1 MRKQLSRL
9 RVLACVLITTT
20 SGLNLAAQQITGSIR
35 GTVVDPSG
43 AIVQAAAVTA
53 RQIETGLTRAAV
65 TDHQGEYV
73 LVELPIGHY
82 QLEVHAQGFQ
92 KYLQQGISLDVNET
106 ATVDIHLKLG
116 AETQQVEVSA
126 NAALVQST
134 VSSLGQTV
142 MEHEILDL
150 PLDGRNFSQLGLLQP
165 GVVPLTPGLLEA
177 GGPARENQAY
187 AVDGQRPESN
197 NFLIDGADNESSV
210 DAGFVLKPPLDAIA
224 EFRILTHNANAE
236 FGRNTGSTTNIVTR
250 GGTNSF
256 HGAAWEFLRNDAMD
270 SSDYFTQ
277 SVQPL
282 KQNQFGATF
291 GGPIIK
297 DKTFFFGY
305 YEGFRNRQGETVPAT
320 VPSAAE
326 RQGNFAQL
334 CTAIP
339 GDAFVGG
346 ICTNTTTS
354 APDFNGQLLNF
365 AMGPAPV
372 PIPNNQLASINSIAA
387 NVLPFFPLPNVGE
400 NGFIATQTL
409 SENNDQFGVRMDH
422 YLSHVDTL
430 NFRYMYSSGPTTD
443 PLSPVGANVPGFP
456 VGEDDRAQNFVA
468 QETHIFSPSTIGVA
482 RFSYL
487 RNKFLLDEHLNH
499 ESPADLG
506 FQYASTLPS
515 ASGPPFIQVGGYASV
530 GDPITGPRETYQ
542 NTFDLSGSLSWV
554 HGRHELKF
562 GGGYRRDQINA
573 LQGIASNGF
582 FVFSTFPY
590 SDGFASFLSGN
601 PVVFLQGGGNF
612 AREIRDR
619 ALDAYGQ
626 DTYKVTSHLTLN
638 LGLRYEL
645 PFPSTERHNE
655 VNLFVPGA
663 QSQVVPT
670 APAGLLY
677 PGDPGVPAGLIPTQK
692 TAFAPRFGLAWD
704 PRGDSKTVVSAA
716 YGIFYEPYYTGEGGP
731 LQDPVSSPP
740 YLKTQQIS
748 FPVHSFANPFY
759 TPNPFSQAF
768 PEPMTLLVVA
778 RNLHLPYAQ
787 DWNLNIQRSI
797 GVDWLF
803 QLGYVGT
810 TGVRLPRFIEGNPA
824 VFVPGL
830 DTTSSGCSVASPC
843 PISTENN
850 VNQRRLYSGCTLAQ
864 PNNCVY
870 SSVGEIAGIANS
882 SYNALEAS
890 LRKRFNHGLS
900 FLASYTW
907 SHSIDDVSSFN
918 ITGSASQPVAGEN
931 DLAQNPFDL
940 AAERGRSMFDARNRF
955 VLSYQWII
963 PFLQHS
969 SSWYGHVLGNWQL
982 NGIVTAMSGT
992 PFTVFDS
999 NDVSLQGQAPEI
1011 SGFSSNRPNVVG
1023 NPNSGPRT
1031 AAEWFNVK
1039 AFQQLQPD
1047 PLGRFEVFGDEGRN
1061 VVDGPGYVNWDFSAF
1076 KNIRLTESK
1085 ELQFRGELF
1094 NILNHTNFRLPVS
1107 DIESPTFGQIQSD
1120 VSPRVIQVALKF
1132 LF

>member
-1 MRKQLSRL
+1 MGRSMPSTKSVMLFVVTL
-9 RVLACVLITTT
+9 LA
-20 SGLNLAAQQITGSIR
+20 SLNVAAQQITGSIR
-35 GTVVDPSG
+35 GTVVDPSS
-43 AIVQAAAVTA
+43 AIVQAASVTA
-53 RQIETGLTRAAV
+53 KQIETGLTRNAV
-65 TDHQGEYV
+65 TDRQGEYV

-82 QLEVHAQGFQ
+82 QLEVRAKGFQ
-92 KYLQQGISLDVNET
+92 QYLQQGISLDVNES
-106 ATVDIHLKLG
+106 AIVAIHLKLG
-116 AETQQVEVSA
+116 AETQLVDVSA
-126 NAALVQST
+126 DAALVQST

-150 PLDGRNFSQLGLLQP
+150 PLDGRNFSQLGTLQP

-177 GGPARENQAY
+177 GGPARQNQAY

-197 NFLIDGADNESSV
+197 NFMIDGADNVSAV
-210 DAGFVLKPPLDAIA
+210 DGGFVLKPPIDAIA
-224 EFRILTHNANAE
+224 EFKILSHNANAE

-250 GGTNSF
+250 SGSNSF

-270 SSDYFTQ
+270 SSDYFTR
-277 SVQPL
+277 SIQPL

-291 GGPIIK
+291 GGPILK

-320 VPSAAE
+320 VPSVAE
-326 RQGNFAQL
+326 RQGNFAEECTDLSGASFNSSTGL
-334 CTAIP
+334 CSNP
-339 GDAFVGG
+339 Q
-346 ICTNTTTS
+346 
-354 APDFNGQLLNF
+354 GQLTF
-365 AMGPAPV
+365 FGTPV
-372 PIPNNQLASINSIAA
+372 PFNQMTLFTPIDPIAT
-387 NVLPFFPLPNVGE
+387 NVLPFFPMPNQGA

-409 SENNDQFGVRMDH
+409 IENNDQFGVRLDH
-422 YLSHVDTL
+422 YLSRVDTL

-456 VGEDDRAQNFVA
+456 VGEDDRGQNFVA
-468 QETHIFSPSTIGVA
+468 QDTHIFSSNTIAVG

-499 ESPADLG
+499 ESPTDLG
-506 FQYASTLPS
+506 FQYTPTLPS
-515 ASGPPFIQVGGYASV
+515 AAGPPFIQVGGYASV
-530 GDPITGPRETYQ
+530 GDPITGPRNTFQ
-542 NTFDLSGSLSWV
+542 NTFDVSGSLSWI
-554 HGRHELKF
+554 HGRHDFKF

-582 FVFSTFPY
+582 FVFANFPY

-612 AREIRDR
+612 DREIRDR
-619 ALDAYGQ
+619 ALDAYAQ
-626 DTYKVTSHLTLN
+626 DDYKVNSRLTLN
-638 LGLRYEL
+638 IGLRYEL
-645 PFPSTERHNE
+645 PFPATENNNQ
-655 VNLFVPGA
+655 VNLFVPGV
-663 QSQVVPT
+663 QSKVLPN

-704 PRGDSKTVVSAA
+704 PRGDTRTVISAA

-748 FPVHSFANPFY
+748 FPVNSFANPFY

-787 DWNLNIQRSI
+787 DWNLNIQRSF
-797 GVDWLF
+797 GEDWLL
-803 QLGYVGT
+803 QVGYVGT

-824 VFVPGL
+824 VFIPGV
-830 DTTSSGCSVASPC
+830 DGSGNPLSN
-843 PISTENN
+843 ENN
-850 VNQRRLYSGCTLAQ
+850 VNQRRMYSGCTLAQ

-870 SSVGEIAGIANS
+870 SSVGEIAGVANS

-890 LRKRFNHGLS
+890 LRKRFGHGLS

-931 DLAQNPFDL
+931 DLAQNPFNL
-940 AAERGRSMFDARNRF
+940 AAERGPSMFDARHRL
-955 VLSYQWII
+955 VLSYQWSI
-963 PFLQHS
+963 PFLQRS
-969 SSWYGHVLGNWQL
+969 SAWYGKVFGNWQL
-982 NGIVTAMSGT
+982 NGILTAMSGT

-1023 NPNSGPRT
+1023 NPNSGLRT
-1031 AAEWFNVK
+1031 VAEWFNTG

-1061 VVDGPGYVNWDFSAF
+1061 AVLGPRYVNWDASAF

-1094 NILNHTNFRLPVS
+1094 NVLNHTNFRLPVS